1 VFVVNDAMALG
12 MVRAA
17 KEAGLQVPGDVAVVG
32 FDDIDMAEVADPP
45 LTTVRIAKELMGEL
59 AARQLLELI
68 YTERQLPIKSVVA
81 TTLVV
86 RASCGCVTR

>member
-1 VFVVNDAMALG
+1 MALG
-12 MVRAA
+12 VIRAA
-17 KEAGLQVPGDVAVVG
+17 REAGLRVPGDVAVVG

-68 YTERQLPIKSVVA
+68 HTERQLPVKSVVA

-86 RASCGCVTR
+86 RVSCGCAAT